1 MLVKT
6 KRIAIWLV
14 LLALMFPTT
23 GSAQSE
29 SLDDIYKKAVKEGG
43 TLNFY
48 GTLAQINAAKILPVF
63 EKRFPGIKIN
73 HVDATADKLA
83 VRAIT
88 EARGG
93 KVIADVFQIS
103 LENVLQLHE
112 QKLTLDQ
119 VLPEAAAYPAN
130 MKGTYWLAS
139 SITIMTAA
147 WNTNLVQKGDTPT
160 QLDDFADPKW
170 KGRLIGEPR
179 DVELLMGLARHKFNN
194 DEKAIS
200 LIKKIAANNVEFHKG
215 HSDLAELLVAGQAA
229 ACITCYSHHYPSRI
243 KKGEG
248 EAVDEKRG
256 LSLVAVDLSTE
267 VGSLSV
273 RGEVAWA
280 HVNLPE
286 DLAET
291 LGERQLGVH
300 LDAVL
305 PVWRPR
311 IRGLQ
316 EPVVSLGVR
325 LERVDFNRGTFQ
337 STGERIF
344 DEIEAVTG
352 SVSFRPA
359 PGTVF
364 RANYRLESSRDLV
377 GNPAS
382 KTGGFQVG
390 FATYF

>member
-243 KKGEG
+243 KKGAPVGYLLTEG
-248 EAVDEKRG
+248 IATINATALAKGAPHPNTALLFAR
-256 LSLVAVDLSTE
+256 
-267 VGSLSV
+267 
-273 RGEVAWA
+273 WA
-280 HVNLPE
+280 ASEEGQKVYA
-286 DLAET
+286 D
-291 LGERQLGVH
+291 GGR
-300 LDAVL
+300 
-305 PVWRPR
+305 
-311 IRGLQ
+311 
-316 EPVVSLGVR
+316 
-325 LERVDFNRGTFQ
+325 
-337 STGERIF
+337 
-344 DEIEAVTG
+344 
-352 SVSFRPA
+352 
-359 PGTVF
+359 
-364 RANYRLESSRDLV
+364 
-377 GNPAS
+377 NPAHP
-382 KTGGFQVG
+382 KVDPTDKIRPEKLYPIGTEEIKDWKKYEKVWKEVFNLR
-390 FATYF
+390 